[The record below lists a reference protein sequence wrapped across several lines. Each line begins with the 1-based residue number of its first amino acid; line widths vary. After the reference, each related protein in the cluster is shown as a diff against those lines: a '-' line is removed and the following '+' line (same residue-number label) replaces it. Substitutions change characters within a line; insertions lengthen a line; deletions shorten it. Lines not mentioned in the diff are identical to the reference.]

1 MPHLLFLTTQWLA
14 GINDLCHN
22 PLMQNIFD
30 RDFRQKWIVALL
42 SGTASLVS
50 FYILYHF
57 LQELSNHA
65 INLIS
70 LLINVINIYFFYQI
84 FGLIQAKIN
93 IHPKSRWAQFS
104 LEFLKIFLSL
114 FIAGI
119 INFHFISRPIF
130 RTSLDPNYL
139 FVTLVFAIP
148 STVIARIMLEL
159 NQAKEMAVQ
168 SKLARAEAQYNLLET
183 QMQPHFLF
191 NSLNVLSE
199 LIYVDPNLA
208 SSMTQQLADL
218 YREILKNSKNKF
230 STLGSEVSILKK
242 YIQIQKIRF
251 GDRIQFRS
259 DIPMD
264 YEEIKI
270 PSLILQTLV
279 ENAVKHGISP
289 KQEGGEIELTVQ
301 KKGAFYEICI
311 ANTGELYDKSKVAN
325 RKVAQGTG
333 LQNTKNRLDLFY
345 GSSHG
350 FDMYS
355 DGKKT
360 YVKFQVR
367 GNDREGLFALSPK
380 EEMI

>member
-1 MPHLLFLTTQWLA
+1 MKTL
-14 GINDLCHN
+14 
-22 PLMQNIFD
+22 FD
-30 RDFRQKWIVALL
+30 REQKQKTILL
-42 SGTASLVS
+42 ILTGVASLAS

-57 LQELSNHA
+57 LQDLTNHA

-70 LLINVINIYFFYQI
+70 VLINVINSYFFYQV
-84 FGLIQAKIN
+84 FDLFHSSVKF
-93 IHPKSRWAQFS
+93 HPKSRWARFAA
-104 LEFLKIFLSL
+104 EFVKIFFAL

-130 RTSLDPNYL
+130 RVSFDPNYL
-139 FVTLVFAIP
+139 FVILVFTIP
-148 STVIARIMLEL
+148 STVIARIMMEL
-159 NQAKEMAVQ
+159 HQAKEIAVQ
-168 SKLARAEAQYNLLET
+168 SKLAQAEAQYNLLET

-230 STLGSEVSILKK
+230 STLGSEISILKK

-251 GDRIQFRS
+251 GDRIQFRTS
-259 DIPMD
+259 VSPDF
-264 YEEIKI
+264 EEIKV

-289 KQEGGEIELTVQ
+289 KQEGGEIELFVQ

-311 ANTGELYDKSKVAN
+311 ANTGELYDKTKLSIGKKAT
-325 RKVAQGTG
+325 QGTG

-350 FDMYS
+350 FEMYS

-367 GNDREGLFALSPK
+367 GENRDGLFALSPA
-380 EEMI
+380 EEML